1 MMGNHSG
8 WLIFFSN
15 LPGNLGILQ
24 SFFSNVR
31 SGNIADNLRHML
43 EQYPLSKEC

>member
-15 LPGNLGILQ
+15 LPGNLRILQ

-43 EQYPLSKEC
+43 EQYPLSKEY